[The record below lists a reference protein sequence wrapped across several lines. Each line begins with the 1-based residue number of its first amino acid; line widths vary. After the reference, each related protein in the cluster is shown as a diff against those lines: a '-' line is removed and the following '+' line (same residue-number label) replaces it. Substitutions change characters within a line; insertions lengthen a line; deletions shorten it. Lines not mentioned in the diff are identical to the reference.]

1 MSTPALYSPLIVRAL
16 ELAAIWH
23 VGQVRKNP
31 TKQIPYIAHPAAVGF
46 LLQKAGCDDE
56 TIAAG
61 ILHDVVEDCGIPLE
75 QVATET
81 TPRVADLVRA
91 VTEEPKEMDWEQR
104 KAAYRDVL
112 SRAPLEALAI
122 AAADHISNNWS
133 IVEMAASHPDVWSIF
148 YASKQQRVNHEAEVL
163 AIIEER
169 LSGPLVEAL
178 HESVGL
184 IRNVPG

>member
-31 TKQIPYIAHPAAVGF
+31 MKQIPYIAHPAAVGF

-178 HESVGL
+178 HECVDL